1 MSIAEAVPLLV
12 CPSCRAG
19 LTLADRSVRCPAG
32 HSFDLARQGYLNL
45 LGQAQPANADS
56 AEMLAARARV
66 HDAGLFDVVAE
77 AVGAGLA
84 RRSRILEVGSGTAY
98 YLRRALG
105 DDPEA
110 VGIALDVSTAAGRAA
125 ARSDPRIGAV
135 VADVWRPLPVRD
147 HCLDAVL
154 CVFSP
159 RNLTEFA
166 RVLRPDGRLV
176 VVTPK
181 PEHLTDLRD
190 RHGLLRIPEDKAEN
204 LAAAAAEFFEPVS
217 TTGLL
222 RTRETAP
229 ELAQD
234 LVAMGPNAFHR
245 VPEHVEGG
253 MVTIA
258 VTVQTFVPLSTPAL
272 PEEKMEQW

>member
-56 AEMLAARARV
+56 AQMLAARARV

-125 ARSDPRIGAV
+125 ARSDPRIAAV
-135 VADVWRPLPVRD
+135 VADVWRALPVRD

-181 PEHLTDLRD
+181 PEHLADLRD
-190 RHGLLRIPEDKAEN
+190 RHGLLRIPQDKAEN
-204 LAAAAAEFFEPVS
+204 LAVAAAEFFEPVS

-222 RTRETAP
+222 RTRETTP

-234 LVAMGPNAFHR
+234 LVAMGPNAFHQ

-253 MVTIA
+253 MATIA